1 MRELKEAIQ
10 VFEYDRLTVTEDRFE
25 RRHLDALL
33 KLNELHNFEYFDSVP
48 NGIKF
53 KQYVGIIQVDD
64 LIIEIYPKVDRDD
77 EEGPWKKV
85 LIQMLKA
92 CNKLKASTYGDA
104 NVNRQNLNLLELYFS
119 IYLSEL
125 SGLIKQG
132 LIKQYRKESSN
143 IHALKGKI
151 IFSKN
156 ISQNLVHQERFY
168 TEHQVY
174 DKDHALHQILSA
186 AISVVE
192 EFTRGT
198 YLYDTCK
205 RIQLDFPETSEIKI
219 TKKLLDGF
227 KITRKTKAYSKA
239 FEIAR
244 LILLNYS
251 PDISSGR
258 EKMLALLF
266 DMNKL
271 WEEYVVVKLREALE
285 DEDYSITA
293 QESKGFWGYNSLK
306 PDIVIQNNKDE
317 KDILIIDTKWKRP
330 GTSSASVQDLR
341 QMYTYNRF
349 WSASKAVLLYPGEPI
364 DNNFEVYLNE
374 NDPIQHYCKMAFV
387 SVLDKEGELDDNIGY
402 NLLNQV
408 GIQVSKIVN
417 VV

>member
-1 MRELKEAIQ
+1 MKIRKQPIQ
-10 VFEYDRLTVTEDRFE
+10 VFEYDRLTVTDDGFE
-25 RRHLDALL
+25 KRHLDALL
-33 KLNELHNFEYFDSVP
+33 KLNELHNFEYFDSIP
-48 NGIKF
+48 NGVRF

-64 LIIEIYPKVDRDD
+64 LTIEIYPKVDRDD
-77 EEGPWKKV
+77 EDGPWKRV

-92 CNKLKASTYGDA
+92 CHKLKASTYGDA

-143 IHALKGKI
+143 LNSLKGKLL
-151 IFSKN
+151 FSKN
-156 ISQNLVHQERFY
+156 INHNIVHQERFY

-174 DKDHALHQILSA
+174 DKDHSLHQILNA
-186 AISVVE
+186 ALKVVE

-198 YLYDTCK
+198 YLYDSCK
-205 RIQLDFPETSEIKI
+205 RIQLDFPEVSDIRV

-227 KITRKTKAYSKA
+227 KLNRKTIAYQKA
-239 FEIAR
+239 FDIAR

-271 WEEYVVVKLREALE
+271 WEEYVVVKLREVMP
-285 DEDYSITA
+285 DDYSIIA
-293 QESKGFWGYNSLK
+293 QDSKAFWGYNSLQ
-306 PDIVIQNNKDE
+306 PDIVIKNSKE
-317 KDILIIDTKWKRP
+317 TFIIDTKWKRP

-349 WSASKAVLLYPGEPI
+349 WSAAKAILLYPGDPI
-364 DNNFEVYLNE
+364 DNNFEEFYNQT
-374 NDPIQHYCKMAFV
+374 DPIQHYCKMAFV
-387 SVLDKEGELDDNIGY
+387 SVLDSDGKLDHEIGKKILNELEIKQPTTVIN
-402 NLLNQV
+402 
-408 GIQVSKIVN
+408 
-417 VV
+417 